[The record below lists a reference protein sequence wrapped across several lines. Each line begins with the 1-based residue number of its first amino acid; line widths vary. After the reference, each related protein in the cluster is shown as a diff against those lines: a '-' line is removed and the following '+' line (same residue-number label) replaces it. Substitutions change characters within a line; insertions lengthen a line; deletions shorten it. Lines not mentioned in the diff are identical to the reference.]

1 MIRDKFNE
9 LINIIFEKTK
19 DFYKDNLISF
29 IVFGSCG
36 RDTPTNESDIDIL
49 IILNEINFNRM
60 KRMKIFYEN
69 VEKKIENEIKNY
81 EKYNINTYISPI
93 IRSKEE
99 VKYGSPLYIEMILG
113 VKIIYDKDNFFKNYL
128 KRLENKLNK
137 LKSSKKNGY
146 WGFLYQLKNIL
157 KKMQSRL

>member
-137 LKSSKKNGY
+137 LKSSKKK
-146 WGFLYQLKNIL
+146 WLLRFI
-157 KKMQSRL
+157 KKELIKMKA

>member
-146 WGFLYQLKNIL
+146 WIFLYQLKNIL

>member
-81 EKYNINTYISPI
+81 EKYNINTYRSPI

-146 WGFLYQLKNIL
+146 WIYKERVNKNEGVEI
-157 KKMQSRL
+157 

>member
-1 MIRDKFNE
+1 
-9 LINIIFEKTK
+9 
-19 DFYKDNLISF
+19 
-29 IVFGSCG
+29 
-36 RDTPTNESDIDIL
+36 
-49 IILNEINFNRM
+49 M

-146 WGFLYQLKNIL
+146 
-157 KKMQSRL
+157 